1 MPTRKSLS
9 DILRSLSGIFRSL
22 FRIKREERCL
32 ASFLLVVFLALDAL
46 VVCKY
51 YDVFTPQTRF
61 YWHLFISKFHVSGF
75 DPITYSVVSNWT
87 AGYNVYRHP
96 LLAFF
101 MYVPYLINQALMCIT
116 GINCA
121 IFIVSAIQ
129 TFCAFYG
136 AIFLYRIFRE
146 IVGVSRTDS
155 SLLTV
160 FFFGFAFVMLSAM
173 VPDHFIISM
182 MLLLL
187 ALYVSGKLIQKR
199 QRLTIWQSA
208 LYFFL
213 TAGTSLNNGLK
224 IYLSMLFVNGKRIFR
239 PKYLFFAILL
249 PTALTWGAARM
260 SYDHIVWPRD
270 VAAKAARA
278 KAKAAK
284 QKKQEEEKL
293 RKQHDDSVRIASFT
307 AYQLDSL
314 SADSARRD
322 SIAKAKPKP
331 VRRRKNGKPISNGE
345 FLSWTDITTSRTE
358 SVVENLF
365 GEGIQLHEGHLLGDV
380 LNSRPIIVNYRHAF
394 NYIVEAVIVLLFI
407 AGIWCGRRSRFM
419 WLVMSYFALDI
430 ALHIGLGFAINEV
443 YIMSAHWMYAI
454 PIAMAF
460 LMKAISGHRRQ
471 ALALKTIV
479 ALLAAYLWIWN
490 VSLIVRYLYF
500 T

>member
-32 ASFLLVVFLALDAL
+32 ASFLLVAFLALDAL

-101 MYVPYLINQALMCIT
+101 MYVPYLINQGLMCIT

-121 IFIVSAIQ
+121 IFIVSAMQ

-160 FFFGFAFVMLSAM
+160 FFFGFAFVMLSTM

-199 QRLTIWQSA
+199 RRLTIWQSA

-249 PTALTWGAARM
+249 PAALTWGAARM

-365 GEGIQLHEGHLLGDV
+365 GEGIQLHEDHLLGDV

-394 NYIVEAVIVLLFI
+394 NYIIEAVIVLLFI
-407 AGIWCGRRSRFM
+407 AGIWCGHCSRFM

-460 LMKAISGHRRQ
+460 LMKAISGRRRQ

>member
-9 DILRSLSGIFRSL
+9 DILCSLSGIFRSL

-101 MYVPYLINQALMCIT
+101 MYVPYLINQGLMCIT

-121 IFIVSAIQ
+121 IFIVSAMQ

-199 QRLTIWQSA
+199 RRLTIWQSA

-365 GEGIQLHEGHLLGDV
+365 GEGIQLHEDHLLGDV

-460 LMKAISGHRRQ
+460 LMKAISGRRRQ
-471 ALALKTIV
+471 ALALKAIV

>member
-101 MYVPYLINQALMCIT
+101 MYVPYLINQGLMCIT

-121 IFIVSAIQ
+121 IFIVSAMQ

-160 FFFGFAFVMLSAM
+160 FFFGFAFVMLSTM

-199 QRLTIWQSA
+199 RRLTIWQSA

-365 GEGIQLHEGHLLGDV
+365 GEGIQLHEDHLLGDV

-460 LMKAISGHRRQ
+460 LMKAIFGRRRQ

>member
-1 MPTRKSLS
+1 MPTSKSLS

-32 ASFLLVVFLALDAL
+32 ASFLLVAFLALDAL

-101 MYVPYLINQALMCIT
+101 MYVPYLINQGLMCIT

-121 IFIVSAIQ
+121 IFIVSAMQ

-160 FFFGFAFVMLSAM
+160 FFFGFAFVMLSTM

-199 QRLTIWQSA
+199 RSLTIWQSA

-322 SIAKAKPKP
+322 SIAKAKSKP

-365 GEGIQLHEGHLLGDV
+365 GEGIQLHEDHLLGDV

-394 NYIVEAVIVLLFI
+394 NYIIEAVIVLLFI

-460 LMKAISGHRRQ
+460 LMKAISGRRRQ